1 MYPNLY
7 YVFKELFGISIPS
20 FQSINSVGFFI
31 AIAFIPG
38 AWLWSYE
45 LKRKERTGELTYRL
59 VSVTVG
65 KPVSKVRIALH
76 FILGFLAGY
85 KLLYLALQRSV
96 ITNTAAFLFSWQGS
110 VMGGFIAGVIWVMA
124 TWYHSKQQELAKPEK
139 QIIKIC
145 PHEGVTKGILVAG
158 ISGVVGAKVFGI
170 AEDWSWFI
178 KAPFSNLFSSQ
189 GFAFLG
195 GLIVATF
202 AMWWYHYQWGAQR
215 MRMADALAPS
225 LLLSYSLGR
234 IGCQVGGD
242 GDWGIANAK
251 PNPCHWLPNWL
262 WSYDYPHNIVNKG
275 VYMKDCTWGNYCY
288 HLPVPV
294 YPTPLYELIAGLVL
308 CAVLL
313 LARRHIKMA
322 GYTSALYLILCGT
335 ERFFIEKI
343 RVNVR
348 YSIFGFHP
356 TQAEILSVFLIVA
369 GIALYFISPYLNAN
383 KERKLVN
390 RKPMLAT

>member
-7 YVFKELFGISIPS
+7 YAIRDLFGISIPS
-20 FQSINSVGFFI
+20 LQSINSVGFFI

-38 AWLWSYE
+38 AWLWRYE
-45 LKRKERTGELTYRL
+45 LKRKERIGELTYRL
-59 VSVTVG
+59 VTVTVG
-65 KPVSKVRIALH
+65 KPVSKSRMIFH
-76 FILGFLAGY
+76 FILGFIAGY
-85 KLLYLALQRSV
+85 KLLFLALQNNV

-110 VMGGFIAGVIWVMA
+110 TTGGLIVGLLWAIV
-124 TWYHSKQQELAKPEK
+124 TWFHGKQQELEKPE
-139 QIIKIC
+139 QQVITIY
-145 PHEGVTKGILVAG
+145 PHECVARGILVAG
-158 ISGVVGAKVFGI
+158 ISGVIGAKVFGI
-170 AEDWSWFI
+170 AEDWNGFI
-178 KAPFSNLFSSQ
+178 KAPFSNLFSTE

-202 AMWWYHYQWGAQR
+202 AMWWYHYQWGVQR

-242 GDWGIANAK
+242 GDWGIMNAA
-251 PNPCHWLPNWL
+251 PNPYLWLPDWF
-262 WSYDYPHNIVNKG
+262 WSYDYPHNIANKG

-288 HLPVPV
+288 HLAVPV
-294 YPTPLYELIAGLVL
+294 YPTPLYELTAGLIL

-313 LARRHIKMA
+313 VARRHIKMA

-335 ERFFIEKI
+335 ERSFIEQI
-343 RVNVR
+343 RVDVR

-356 TQAEILSVFLIVA
+356 TQAEILSVFLIIA
-369 GIALYFISPYLNAN
+369 GIALYYISPYLNAN
-383 KERKLVN
+383 KERKTIN
-390 RKPMLAT
+390 RKSVLAT